1 MEKAAEKAVFYQNA
15 GEKRLPGGNY
25 VMMNEKYRLK
35 DREKETDMDKK
46 AFILG
51 MITAFSECV
60 AGGAKKLALS
70 PPLTKEDLEAAGEE
84 AYTIIRKH
92 GLIVY
97 LEENRDLPEAE
108 RFNWL
113 VITAKEPV
121 LEAYQKLRRAGFSP
135 ARSLAPFYEVLSYD
149 PENAVFTGYDAYKD
163 YFPLT

>member
-1 MEKAAEKAVFYQNA
+1 
-15 GEKRLPGGNY
+15 
-25 VMMNEKYRLK
+25 
-35 DREKETDMDKK
+35 MDKK

-70 PPLTKEDLEAAGEE
+70 PPLSKEDLELAGEE
-84 AYTIIRKH
+84 ASEIIRKH